1 MARTPLTIEAG
12 KIERLPAGAGLD
24 VGGWNLP
31 SSGGTQNYVLVA
43 DASGHA
49 VWSSSLSLL
58 ALDVDNITING
69 ATITSDTGAI
79 SFDDENLSTSG
90 TMVGSNIPS
99 PTVDDQVLISTASG
113 VADWQ
118 TAGNNQVLTSSSSG
132 EVTWTNQ
139 PSGMSEPTADDQL
152 LVATGV
158 GSASWTDTLDI
169 LKVDSITIDGSTITS
184 SDTTIGFGSEN
195 LSTTGDLTVGRV
207 TAWRDNSGGGDSAG
221 IFTRNQSGGGVPN
234 DVIRVIFE
242 DDGALVDGTGPSIQF
257 ENKEVATAANVI
269 AEIAARRREGDD
281 TSGSLDF
288 YTYSAGVATNGGRFN
303 PDGSFTLLVGLTV
316 TGGPITG
323 SNIPS
328 PTVDDQVLISTAADT
343 AAWSTAGNNQVLASN
358 GSGEVAWLDQSSLVL
373 TESDTLDTV
382 ADRGAT
388 TDQTLT
394 TGGIT
399 TTGTVSAGLLTVDNI
414 TINGAV
420 ITSDTGAISFSNENL
435 TTTGTVVGSNIPSPT
450 VDDQVL
456 ISTTS
461 GIAGWQT
468 AGNNQYL
475 ASDGSGGVAWANKTF
490 GTNIPANSAVN
501 EIYVGTGAGTAAW
514 TTDLAGLTSLTVD
527 NITINGAVIS
537 SDTGAI
543 SFSNENITTTGS
555 MTANSF
561 TDGTSSLTG
570 GSLTGVKLG
579 SLTTNGFVKTS
590 GGDGTLSVD
599 TSTYLTA
606 ETDTLDTVAD
616 RGATTD
622 QILTTGGITTTGTI
636 TAGLL
641 TVDNI
646 TINGAVISS
655 DTGAIS
661 FSNENLTTTGTL
673 TSGQLDV
680 SHNGFP
686 AANITRTTTATTGA
700 GSIFR
705 IVYASSGDITDGFGP
720 GFLFAISDTGVSESA
735 LAGIYAVRAGAD
747 NTGDLIFRLSTAG
760 GLSEKMRLTSGGVLS
775 GMTSLTVDNIT
786 INADD
791 ITSDTGTIS
800 FDDENLS
807 TTGTMVASNIPS
819 PSASGKALVSTAA
832 DTAAWFT
839 TSLFDVLKIEVPS
852 ASGAERKFVLTAD
865 PGSQFEIEAAPWPL
879 TLTANE
885 TIYIRTT
892 GNDTTGDGSV
902 TFPFL
907 TLEKTIE
914 YIGQLYIGDYTV
926 TVDIG
931 EGVFTE
937 AGTLSFQHPYGSQVT
952 WQGVSEQITSQDT
965 NSISASGTS
974 LGFSNLYYYDVTFI
988 LPVGK
993 SVSVGDY
1000 IAVRAVS
1007 GGTLPNALRGCH
1019 YVSTWV
1025 GGSRTATVRVV
1036 YRNVAPKASGT
1047 ITCTI
1052 ELIKTVIAFSN
1063 KNGLKL
1069 NGTYTGGSWRGL
1081 VLQGDYN
1088 DTNTSAKYGI
1098 WLLNS
1103 ATLNFGGL
1111 DTSGNA
1117 VGIVGFQTGM
1127 YAQNNAMMFA
1137 DYCFVSRC
1145 GTRCANAQNGG
1156 ILNLRYAHLS
1166 GANNEGIFCFNGST
1180 CAGQEVAVVGCGD
1193 NSIYSYQGSFI
1204 DARTAYVDEN
1214 NATNAFFA
1222 DRWSSIDANSSTYSD
1237 SISPSTPGNNDGSY
1251 VIIA

>member
-1 MARTPLTIEAG
+1 MATKPLTINAG
-12 KIERLPAGAGLD
+12 RFERLPDGEGLD

-31 SSGGTQNYVLVA
+31 TAGGTINYVLNA
-43 DASGHA
+43 DSSGHA
-49 VWSSSLSLL
+49 VWTSVLAGLTSLT
-58 ALDVDNITING
+58 VDNINING
-69 ATITSDTGAI
+69 AIITSDTGAI
-79 SFDDENLSTSG
+79 SFSNENLSTSG
-90 TMVGSNIPS
+90 TVTGSNIPS
-99 PTVDDQVLISTASG
+99 PTIDDQVLISTAAG
-113 VADWQ
+113 IAGWQ
-118 TAGNNQVLTSSSSG
+118 TAGANQYLASGGTG
-132 EVTWTNQ
+132 EVAWAAKPVAMAN
-139 PSGMSEPTADDQL
+139 PTADDQL
-152 LVATGV
+152 LVATGADA
-158 GSASWTDTLDI
+158 ASWTDTLDI

-184 SDTTIGFGSEN
+184 SDTTIGFGAEN

-207 TAWRDNSGGGDSAG
+207 TSWRDNSGGGDSAG

-234 DVIRVIFE
+234 DVIRMIFE
-242 DDGALVDGTGPSIQF
+242 DDGSLVDGTGPSIHF
-257 ENKEVATAANVI
+257 ENKEVATASNII
-269 AEIAARRREGDD
+269 AKIAARRREGDD

-288 YTYSAGVATNGGRFN
+288 YTYSAGAATNGGRFN

-316 TGGPITG
+316 TGGPVTG

-343 AAWSTAGNNQVLASN
+343 AAWSTAGNNQYLASD
-358 GSGEVAWLDQSSLVL
+358 GTGEVAWIDKP
-373 TESDTLDTV
+373 T
-382 ADRGAT
+382 GF
-388 TDQTLT
+388 TD
-394 TGGIT
+394 
-399 TTGTVSAGLLTVDNI
+399 
-414 TINGAV
+414 
-420 ITSDTGAISFSNENL
+420 
-435 TTTGTVVGSNIPSPT
+435 PT

-456 ISTTS
+456 ISTA
-461 GIAGWQT
+461 AGAASWST
-468 AGNNQYL
+468 ASTNQFL
-475 ASDGSGGVAWANKTF
+475 ASDGTGEVAWTNKSF
-490 GTNIPANSAVN
+490 GVDIPANSAAN

-543 SFSNENITTTGS
+543 SFSNEN
-555 MTANSF
+555 
-561 TDGTSSLTG
+561 L
-570 GSLTGVKLG
+570 
-579 SLTTNGFVKTS
+579 
-590 GGDGTLSVD
+590 
-599 TSTYLTA
+599 
-606 ETDTLDTVAD
+606 
-616 RGATTD
+616 
-622 QILTTGGITTTGTI
+622 TTTGTL
-636 TAGLL
+636 TSGLL
-641 TVDNI
+641 TVTNNTFPVGDFIRTTSSTSSLGTVFRLSFVSSGDVTDGFGPGIQFAISDTGVTNSFLAAIYGERAGADNTGDLVFYCNAAGSVTERMRLTSAGVLSGITSLVVDNI

-661 FSNENLTTTGTL
+661 FSNDNLTTTGTVI
-673 TSGQLDV
+673 G
-680 SHNGFP
+680 
-686 AANITRTTTATTGA
+686 
-700 GSIFR
+700 
-705 IVYASSGDITDGFGP
+705 
-720 GFLFAISDTGVSESA
+720 
-735 LAGIYAVRAGAD
+735 
-747 NTGDLIFRLSTAG
+747 
-760 GLSEKMRLTSGGVLS
+760 
-775 GMTSLTVDNIT
+775 
-786 INADD
+786 
-791 ITSDTGTIS
+791 
-800 FDDENLS
+800 
-807 TTGTMVASNIPS
+807 SNIPS
-819 PSASGKALVSTAA
+819 PSTSGKALVSTAT

-839 TSLFDVLKIEVPS
+839 TSLYDVLKIEVPS

-885 TIYIRTT
+885 TIYIRTD

-902 TFPFL
+902 VFPFL

-914 YIGQLYIGDYTV
+914 YLGQLYIGDYTV

-974 LGFSNLYYYDVTFI
+974 LTFSNLYYYDVTFI

-1007 GGTLPNALRGCH
+1007 GGTLPNALLGCH

-1036 YRNVAPKASGT
+1036 YRNGAPKASGT
-1047 ITCTI
+1047 VTCTI

-1063 KNGLKL
+1063 KNGIKL
-1069 NGTYTGGSWRGL
+1069 NGTYTGGAWRGL

-1088 DTNTSAKYGI
+1088 TTNTNAKYGI

-1103 ATLNFGGL
+1103 SMLNFGGSEV
-1111 DTSGNA
+1111 SGDA

-1127 YAQNNAMMFA
+1127 YAQNNAMMFG

-1180 CAGQEVAVVGCGD
+1180 CAGQNVSVVGVGN
-1193 NSIYSYQGSFI
+1193 NSVYSYQGSFI

-1214 NATNAFFA
+1214 NATNAFLA
-1222 DRWSSIDANSSTYSD
+1222 DRWASIDANSSSYSD
-1237 SISPSTPGNNDGSY
+1237 SISPATPGNNDGSY